1 LNCTYWKD
9 NENTCIR
16 QETIDT
22 INEQLQKN
30 DIPCKVDKTG
40 YGSEKT
46 TLFLVLEQIHL
57 IVTDNYQIYVR

>member
-1 LNCTYWKD
+1 M
-9 NENTCIR
+9 
-16 QETIDT
+16 QE
-22 INEQLQKN
+22 N